1 MHVCDVTSQ
10 TKAARPVFNFDADK
24 KVAPPATLSVSRGAA
39 MSELRSKRLA
49 EESDSHLARI
59 EAALD
64 QLDRGTYGYCEVC
77 LEPIAINRLEHDPTA
92 RMCGTCTSK
101 H

>member
-1 MHVCDVTSQ
+1 
-10 TKAARPVFNFDADK
+10 VFNFAADK
-24 KVAPPATLSVSRGAA
+24 KVAKAATLSASREAA
-39 MSELRSKRLA
+39 MSELRLKRLTV
-49 EESDSHLARI
+49 ESDTHLARI

-64 QLDRGTYGYCEVC
+64 RLDCGTYGYCEVC

-92 RMCGTCTSK
+92 RICGTCTSK